1 MKTEQILAEI
11 HEANSA
17 YLRLAKAMLLADRA
31 GACAQLGIPE
41 KVAVMIEQ
49 LTPDQI
55 ARMARS
61 NTLLQRFE
69 MNDETVF
76 GLLTAHARR
85 VNDAAAAAALPAD
98 APGAHPA
105 RSV

>member
-1 MKTEQILAEI
+1 MKTDQILAEI

-17 YLRLAKAMLLADRA
+17 YLRLAKAMVLADRA
-31 GACAQLGIPE
+31 DACAQLGISE
-41 KVAVMIEQ
+41 KVAAMIEQ
-49 LTPDQI
+49 LTPDQM

-76 GLLTAHARR
+76 GLLATHGKRAGTTEAAKPS
-85 VNDAAAAAALPAD
+85 DAQ
-98 APGAHPA
+98 PA
-105 RSV
+105 RSL

>member
-1 MKTEQILAEI
+1 MKTDQILAEI

-31 GACAQLGIPE
+31 GAREQLGISE
-41 KVAVMIEQ
+41 NVAVMIEQ
-49 LTPDQI
+49 LTPDQM

-76 GLLTAHARR
+76 GLLTSHAKR
-85 VNDAAAAAALPAD
+85 AAATEPAAPATGGR
-98 APGAHPA
+98 ATRPA
-105 RSV
+105 